1 MEWVKKASFD
11 WLNKLFVISTN
22 ERHHKTLLTD
32 RNLVVIV
39 WESHPYI
46 LSILPHFVPKMLVPD
61 EHHVLKDL
69 SFYKEAR
76 VVDAKTQQNWLDQR
90 EKKRQEGT
98 LRQASGVSRPT
109 TSSTAFPSTK
119 RKSVPQLVEKEL
131 DLSPFACTPSFSFTA
146 GTAQDSTGSPSVGAN
161 QELEP
166 VVSCIILEP
175 EEGEEDMT
183 QNLRASFK
191 ERQCKCLFESLLAT
205 SLLAKRIH
213 SKNS

>member
-22 ERHHKTLLTD
+22 ERHHKTLLID
-32 RNLVVIV
+32 KNLVVIV

-46 LSILPHFVPKMLVPD
+46 LSILPHFEPKMLVPD

-69 SFYKEAR
+69 SFYKEVR
-76 VVDAKTQQNWLDQR
+76 VVDAKAQQNRFDQR

-109 TSSTAFPSTK
+109 TSSTTFPSTK
-119 RKSVPQLVEKEL
+119 RKSVPRLVGKEL

-146 GTAQDSTGSPSVGAN
+146 GTAQDSTCSPSVGAN

-175 EEGEEDMT
+175 EEGEEDM
-183 QNLRASFK
+183 A
-191 ERQCKCLFESLLAT
+191 
-205 SLLAKRIH
+205 
-213 SKNS
+213 